1 MDISDNCSS
10 CYTFHSSGQIK
21 EAIFLLLEETV
32 DTLIP
37 SASSLLS
44 SHLTVCIYLLLLSP
58 LLHLLFIKVPVFKN
72 EVVPFLWGRGAHTK
86 GIFKQTRFSE
96 IIS

>member
-21 EAIFLLLEETV
+21 EAIFLLLEEAV

-44 SHLTVCIYLLLLSP
+44 PYCVCVSFIASP
-58 LLHLLFIKVPVFKN
+58 PPPLFIKVPVFKN

-96 IIS
+96 NIS